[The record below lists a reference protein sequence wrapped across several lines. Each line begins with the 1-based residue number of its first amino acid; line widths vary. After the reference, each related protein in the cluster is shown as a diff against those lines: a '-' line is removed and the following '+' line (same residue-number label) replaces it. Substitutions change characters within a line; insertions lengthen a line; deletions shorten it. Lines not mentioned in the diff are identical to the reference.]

1 MMLVEVS
8 CVDAIVRKPM
18 APTLALDRGV
28 LLGAY
33 DIPNG
38 SCDGGGSSIILHNDQ
53 ALAPLGRR

>member
-18 APTLALDRGV
+18 ASTLILNRGV

-33 DIPNG
+33 GNTATTLTNRG
-38 SCDGGGSSIILHNDQ
+38 
-53 ALAPLGRR
+53 AW

>member
-18 APTLALDRGV
+18 ASTLILNRGV

-33 DIPNG
+33 VSKRKANPP
-38 SCDGGGSSIILHNDQ
+38 SSSSE
-53 ALAPLGRR
+53 PL